1 LKLWKAYVRYTSK
14 ITKEAIAICKDMGR
28 GQQIPKVAFAIVQL
42 QWTEERRRRG
52 PFSTDCFVRALPS
65 SRPASPA
72 ELGVAAFI
80 GKRIA
85 GGRAVERAL
94 VVEAFSSTQQDRI
107 SMPWSHATLNF
118 WFIFFSLVAKFWFS
132 FYHAA

>member
-1 LKLWKAYVRYTSK
+1 
-14 ITKEAIAICKDMGR
+14 MGR

-65 SRPASPA
+65 SGPA

-94 VVEAFSSTQQDRI
+94 VVEAFSSTQQDGI
-107 SMPWSHATLNF
+107 SMP
-118 WFIFFSLVAKFWFS
+118 
-132 FYHAA
+132 

>member
-1 LKLWKAYVRYTSK
+1 MRYTSK

-65 SRPASPA
+65 SGPA

-80 GKRIA
+80 GATPRS
-85 GGRAVERAL
+85 VD
-94 VVEAFSSTQQDRI
+94 SS
-107 SMPWSHATLNF
+107 
-118 WFIFFSLVAKFWFS
+118 
-132 FYHAA
+132 

>member
-1 LKLWKAYVRYTSK
+1 MTGGYYNFETLEGLRE
-14 ITKEAIAICKDMGR
+14 I
-28 GQQIPKVAFAIVQL
+28 AIVQL

-80 GKRIA
+80 GATPRS
-85 GGRAVERAL
+85 VD
-94 VVEAFSSTQQDRI
+94 SS
-107 SMPWSHATLNF
+107 
-118 WFIFFSLVAKFWFS
+118 
-132 FYHAA
+132 